1 MAHLTK
7 QKQRLMV
14 RNPSLSPLTN
24 RRSKVTMAKVWVLQ
38 LPVFYYTLRSLI
50 IKAQCSH
57 SYNGGIVV
65 SSIATQTRNHGFE
78 HVQHTNGCCH
88 PLQRAMDI
96 YHQEFN
102 RLQQTALAAALR
114 AHQTDG
120 DMPGSISS
128 RDENPGRDDGD
139 DNNDNNDQMDKPSSP
154 DVSERSGANSP
165 SDCGQDSPISKLDRF
180 IPCCL

>member
-38 LPVFYYTLRSLI
+38 LPVFYYTLRSLV

-128 RDENPGRDDGD
+128 RGATMATTTMTTTTRWTSRARRTSASAAEQTPPPTAVRTR
-139 DNNDNNDQMDKPSSP
+139 PS
-154 DVSERSGANSP
+154 VS
-165 SDCGQDSPISKLDRF
+165 
-180 IPCCL
+180 